1 MPPRGEFDIL
11 CSDSIIDSAP
21 GSRELLQ
28 RLRELPEA
36 GKGVPRAGGCMTID
50 TTSCAGIR
58 DQGPALLVKS
68 FLGDIYAAD

>member
-11 CSDSIIDSAP
+11 CSDSITDATP

-28 RLRELPEA
+28 RLRELP
-36 GKGVPRAGGCMTID
+36 GVGMGVPRAGGCMTID
-50 TTSCAGIR
+50 TTSCVGIC

-68 FLGDIYAAD
+68 SSGDIYAAD